1 MALMVTTI
9 ALLMSSCGSKAF
21 FDQSLAVDQQGWSS
35 RKMAHFEVPITDTLS
50 TYAFFLQL
58 RHLEDYRYSN
68 LYIFCTPVFPMAQ
81 PRTTPSNACWQN
93 PMANGWAKHRVRCA
107 KTESCSTAPC
117 GFRWQAPTV
126 SILSRQCVSNN
137 LKASTILVSGSSKTP
152 TTELDILKI
161 RQKIEQYRN
170 NTSRYRY

>member
-1 MALMVTTI
+1 MKVSRDSYIILRKAVQMALMVTTI

-68 LYIFCTPVFPMAQ
+68 LYIFLHTRFP
-81 PRTTPSNACWQN
+81 
-93 PMANGWAKHRVRCA
+93 NGTATHDTIECVLAKPDG
-107 KTESCSTAPC
+107 EWL
-117 GFRWQAPTV
+117 G
-126 SILSRQCVSNN
+126 
-137 LKASTILVSGSSKTP
+137 KASGSLRENRILLNGALRFPVAGTYRF
-152 TTELDILKI
+152 D
-161 RQKIEQYRN
+161 IEQAMRQQQLEGIHDIGLRIVK
-170 NTSRYRY
+170 NTND